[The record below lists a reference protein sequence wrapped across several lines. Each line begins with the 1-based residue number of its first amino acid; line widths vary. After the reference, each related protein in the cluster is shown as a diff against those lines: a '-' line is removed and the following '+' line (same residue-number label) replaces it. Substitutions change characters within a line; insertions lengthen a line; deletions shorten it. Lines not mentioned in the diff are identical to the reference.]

1 MKVVPEAVWASSAAE
16 LADLHAH
23 CFPQPWSEAEFASLL
38 NLPGCSAWVCREAG
52 RFVALALFRQ
62 AVDEAE
68 VLTLA
73 THPDCRRSGHADN
86 ILTTGE
92 KALLDQGVGR
102 VFLEVSTANPG
113 ALSLYSRAGYD
124 ELARRPAYYRDGS
137 DALVLEK
144 WLRKDGQTAP

>member
-16 LADLHAH
+16 LADLHVQ
-23 CFPQPWSEAEFASLL
+23 CFPQAWSEAEFASLL
-38 NLPGCSAWVCREAG
+38 TLPGSSAWVCREAG

-68 VLTLA
+68 LLTLA
-73 THPDCRRSGHADN
+73 THPDYRRSGHAAT
-86 ILTTGE
+86 ILTEGE
-92 KALLDQGVGR
+92 KALLSQGVGR

-113 ALSLYSRAGYD
+113 ALSLYSRAGYG
-124 ELARRPAYYRDGS
+124 ELARRRAYYRDGS

-144 WLRKDGQTAP
+144 WLRKDGQTAL

>member
-1 MKVVPEAVWASSAAE
+1 MTSAPERVWASSARE
-16 LADLHAH
+16 LAGLHGQ
-23 CFPQPWSEAEFASLL
+23 CFPHAWSEAEFASLL
-38 NLPGCSAWVCREAG
+38 NLPGCTAWVCRDDG

-62 AVDEAE
+62 AADEAE
-68 VLTLA
+68 LLTLA
-73 THPDCRRSGHADN
+73 THPDFRRQGRADM
-86 ILTTGE
+86 ILTSAD
-92 KALLDQGVGR
+92 KALVDQGVDR

-113 ALSLYSRAGYD
+113 AIALYSRSGYR